1 MRPVFRDAGLQGT
14 FDHRGYVQTPFLN
27 VAQVE
32 ALKQAYFAT
41 LGESRGCLLGA
52 EADFKSTSEIT
63 YDFTFIDR
71 NPAYKQLVFDTIV
84 DALDAPQRRLLDD
97 YRPIIANFIRKKPG
111 GGEVPLHQNWAF
123 VDERRCTSVSIWCPL
138 VDSNGENGTL
148 QFVDGSHKRFAEV
161 RGPMVPWELT
171 AIQREI
177 IDGQLTPA
185 HDIQAGQAV
194 VLDDSIVH
202 YSNIN
207 RTESLRL
214 AIQLILVPRE
224 EPTIHFHM
232 NPHENRDRVEKLEV
246 DVDFFMNFHPWK
258 KPEKFKHLATLPFQ
272 SRQLSLAEFQARL
285 RAPRF
290 DAPAHHLTPPFR

>member
-1 MRPVFRDAGLQGT
+1 MRRVFRDADLQSV
-14 FDHRGYVQTPFLN
+14 FDRKGYVQTPFLSA
-27 VAQVE
+27 AQVE
-32 ALKQAYFAT
+32 TLKQVYFDT
-41 LGESRGCLLGA
+41 LGQSGGSLLAA
-52 EADFKSTSEIT
+52 EADFKSSSEIT

-71 NPAYKQLVFDTIV
+71 NPAYKRLVYDTLV
-84 DALDAPQRRLLDD
+84 AALDAPQRRLLDD

-138 VDSNGENGTL
+138 VDSGAANGTL

-161 RGPMVPWELT
+161 RGPMVPWELN

-177 IDGQLTPA
+177 IDGALTPA

-207 RTESLRL
+207 RTEGLRL

-232 NPHENRDRVEKLEV
+232 NPQESRDRVEKLEV

-258 KPEKFKHLATLPFQ
+258 KPENFKHLATLPFQ
-272 SRQLSLAEFQARL
+272 ARYLGIDEFAARL
-285 RAPRF
+285 RAPSF
-290 DAPAHHLTPPFR
+290 DAVAA

>member
-1 MRPVFRDAGLQGT
+1 M
-14 FDHRGYVQTPFLN
+14 
-27 VAQVE
+27 AQ
-32 ALKQAYFAT
+32 
-41 LGESRGCLLGA
+41 
-52 EADFKSTSEIT
+52 EADFKSNAEIT

-71 NPAYKQLVFDTIV
+71 NPAYKRLVFDTLA
-84 DALDAPQRRLLDD
+84 DALDAPQSRLLDD

-138 VDSNGENGTL
+138 VDSNADNGTL

-161 RGPMVPWELT
+161 RGPMVPWELN
-171 AIQREI
+171 AIQRQI
-177 IDGQLTPA
+177 IAEQLTPA
-185 HDIQAGQAV
+185 QNIQAGQAV

-207 RTESLRL
+207 RTDGLRL

-232 NPHENRDRVEKLEV
+232 NPQHSPDRVEKLEV
-246 DVDFFMNFHPWK
+246 DVDFFMAFHPWK
-258 KPEKFKHLATLPFQ
+258 KPENFKLLDTLPFQ
-272 SRQLSLAEFQARL
+272 PRQLDIEEFQARL
-285 RAPRF
+285 RAPGF
-290 DAPAHHLTPPFR
+290 DAPAR